1 MNNTTLA
8 SLTPDPKN
16 ARRHTPRNVGMIE
29 TAMREV
35 GAARSIVIDEDGV
48 VLAGNS
54 TIEAAAAAGIEKVR
68 VIDTD
73 GETIIAVRRSGL
85 TPEQKTRLALYDNRA
100 AELAEWDEKVVAE
113 ILAQMPE
120 VAQDMWSADELQAL
134 LDAASQGEGIS
145 EDAARQT
152 LAERFIVPPFS
163 VLDARQGYWQDR
175 KRAWLALGIQS
186 ELGRGDTTLSK
197 GQNLY
202 SGNTAW
208 AGNRGPKLASP
219 GGSPRPATRR
229 GKDGKTKRGDGRG
242 RAIT

>member
-1 MNNTTLA
+1 MTDTTLA
-8 SLTPDPKN
+8 SLRPDPNN

-29 TAMREV
+29 TALREV

-48 VLAGNS
+48 VLAGNA
-54 TIEAAAAAGIEKVR
+54 TIEAAAAAGIEKIQ

-73 GETIIAVRRSGL
+73 GETIIAVRRTGL

-100 AELAEWDEKVVAE
+100 AELAQWDESVVAG

-120 VAQDMWSADELQAL
+120 VAHDMWSTDELQAL
-134 LDAASQGEGIS
+134 LDAANQDEGVS
-145 EDAARQT
+145 EEQARTT

-197 GQNLY
+197 GENLY
-202 SGNTAW
+202 SGHTPW

-219 GGSPRPATRR
+219 GGSPRPATKL
-229 GKDGKTKRGDGRG
+229 GTNGKTRRGDGRG
-242 RAIT
+242 RTLS